1 MPPLLF
7 SLWEEVLNL
16 LKLFKKEKIFIAD
29 LTLAKSLKQR
39 IQGLTSY
46 SSLKEKEAFWIPACQ
61 SIHTFFMKFP
71 IDVIFTDRQFKILN
85 LFQEVKPGRVLFG
98 GIKSWNVFEMKAEQ
112 IALFELKKGES
123 LYVES

>member
-1 MPPLLF
+1 M
-7 SLWEEVLNL
+7 

-85 LFQEVKPGRVLFG
+85 LFQEG
-98 GIKSWNVFEMKAEQ
+98 NVFEMKAEQ